1 MSIAKCD
8 IGRIEIYDRQSR
20 VAGDLEARQKHRR
33 IGLSAGSRAGN
44 GCGEKEGGVVR
55 VSWPLV
61 VCVWGGGGRGR
72 NGETWGNN
80 DKLTVIDSDRQ
91 TCTDQHRQGTIR
103 KR

>member
-55 VSWPLV
+55 GKLEYQV
-61 VCVWGGGGRGR
+61 VKTGVNHRDDLINESKIGRSVAQSSCILRG
-72 NGETWGNN
+72 
-80 DKLTVIDSDRQ
+80 KKV
-91 TCTDQHRQGTIR
+91 
-103 KR
+103 